1 MKIKDILEK
10 NNNDLII
17 ALTYLLNTNKN
28 LLFLNKE
35 EALDEKI
42 ENELKIINDKIN
54 EGYPL
59 QYAIGKWNFYGLD
72 LLVDKRALIPRY
84 ETEILVDL
92 IINDNLNKNNKKILD
107 IGTGSGAISLALSK
121 NLKDSKIIGVDI
133 SKNAIDLANENK
145 IKLNINNVE
154 FKESDIFSNIEE
166 KFDIIVSNPPY
177 INKEDFEKLDNKL
190 YYEPQNALYGGE
202 DGLYFYKKIIKN
214 AKNFLNKN
222 GKIYLEIGYDQ
233 KDSISDLL
241 EEYGYKQI
249 KSYKDFNDF
258 DRIIKAC
265 I

>member
-92 IINDNLNKNNKKILD
+92 IINDNSNNKKILD

-133 SKNAIDLANENK
+133 SKKAIDLANENK
-145 IKLNINNVE
+145 IKLNINNVK
-154 FKESDIFSNIEE
+154 FKESDIFSNIDE

-249 KSYKDFNDF
+249 ESYKDFNDF

>member
-1 MKIKDILEK
+1 MKIKDILET

-35 EALDEKI
+35 EILDEKI
-42 ENELKIINDKIN
+42 EIELKKINDKIN

-92 IINDNLNKNNKKILD
+92 IINDNSNNKKILD

-133 SKNAIDLANENK
+133 SKKAIDLANENK

-154 FKESDIFSNIEE
+154 FKESDIFSNIDE

-177 INKEDFEKLDNKL
+177 INKEDFEKLDKKL

>member
-35 EALDEKI
+35 EALDKKI

-92 IINDNLNKNNKKILD
+92 IINDNSNNKKILD

-121 NLKDSKIIGVDI
+121 NLKDTKIIGVDI

>member
-35 EALDEKI
+35 EALDEKV

-92 IINDNLNKNNKKILD
+92 IINDNSNNKKILD

-154 FKESDIFSNIEE
+154 FKESDIFSNIDE

-177 INKEDFEKLDNKL
+177 INKEDFEKLDKKL

-233 KDSISDLL
+233 KDSISNLL

>member
-92 IINDNLNKNNKKILD
+92 IINDNSNNKKILD

-133 SKNAIDLANENK
+133 SKKAIDLANENK
-145 IKLNINNVE
+145 IKLNINNVK
-154 FKESDIFSNIEE
+154 FKESDIFSNIDE

-222 GKIYLEIGYDQ
+222 GKIYLEIGYNQ

-249 KSYKDFNDF
+249 ESYKDFNDF

>member
-17 ALTYLLNTNKN
+17 ALTYLLNTKKN
-28 LLFLNKE
+28 LLFLDQEKVLDKNIE
-35 EALDEKI
+35 EEI
-42 ENELKIINDKIN
+42 LKIQDKIN
-54 EGYPL
+54 KGYPL

-84 ETEILVDL
+84 ETELLVDL
-92 IINDNLNKNNKKILD
+92 IINDNSNNKKILD

-121 NLKDSKIIGVDI
+121 NLKDSKVIGVDI

-177 INKEDFEKLDNKL
+177 INKKDFEKLDKKL

-233 KDSISDLL
+233 KDSISNLL

>member
-17 ALTYLLNTNKN
+17 ALTYLLNTKKN
-28 LLFLNKE
+28 LLFLDQEKVLDKNIEKE
-35 EALDEKI
+35 I
-42 ENELKIINDKIN
+42 LKIQDKIN
-54 EGYPL
+54 KGYPL

-92 IINDNLNKNNKKILD
+92 IINDNSNNKKILD

-121 NLKDSKIIGVDI
+121 NLKDSKVIGVDI

-154 FKESDIFSNIEE
+154 FKESDIFSNIKE

-177 INKEDFEKLDNKL
+177 INKKDFEKLDNKL

-233 KDSISDLL
+233 KDSISNLL

>member
-92 IINDNLNKNNKKILD
+92 IINDNSNNKKILD
-107 IGTGSGAISLALSK
+107 IGTGSGAISLAISK

-133 SKNAIDLANENK
+133 SKKAIDLANENK

-154 FKESDIFSNIEE
+154 FKESDIFSNIDE

-177 INKEDFEKLDNKL
+177 INKKDFEKLDKKL

-214 AKNFLNKN
+214 SKNFLNKN

>member
-92 IINDNLNKNNKKILD
+92 IINDNSNNKKILD

-154 FKESDIFSNIEE
+154 FKESDIFSNIDE

-177 INKEDFEKLDNKL
+177 INKEDFEKLDKKL

>member
-35 EALDEKI
+35 ETLDEKI

-92 IINDNLNKNNKKILD
+92 IINDNSNNKKILD

-154 FKESDIFSNIEE
+154 FKESDIFSNIDE

-222 GKIYLEIGYDQ
+222 GKIYLEIGYNQ

>member
-17 ALTYLLNTNKN
+17 ALTYLLNTKKN
-28 LLFLNKE
+28 LLFLDQEKVLDKNIE
-35 EALDEKI
+35 EEI
-42 ENELKIINDKIN
+42 LKIQDKIN
-54 EGYPL
+54 KGYPL

-92 IINDNLNKNNKKILD
+92 IINDNSNNKKILD

-177 INKEDFEKLDNKL
+177 INKEDFEKLDKKL

-222 GKIYLEIGYDQ
+222 GKIYLEIGYNQ
-233 KDSISDLL
+233 KDSISNLL

>member
-92 IINDNLNKNNKKILD
+92 IINDNSNNKKILD

-133 SKNAIDLANENK
+133 SKKAIDLANENK

-154 FKESDIFSNIEE
+154 FKESDIFSNIDE

-177 INKEDFEKLDNKL
+177 INKKDFEKLDKKL

>member
-54 EGYPL
+54 KGYPL

-92 IINDNLNKNNKKILD
+92 IINDNSNNKKILD

-154 FKESDIFSNIEE
+154 FKESDIFSNIDD

-233 KDSISDLL
+233 KDSISNLL

>member
-17 ALTYLLNTNKN
+17 ALTYLLNTKKN
-28 LLFLNKE
+28 LLFLDQEKVLDKNIE
-35 EALDEKI
+35 EEI
-42 ENELKIINDKIN
+42 LKIQDKIN
-54 EGYPL
+54 KGYPL

-92 IINDNLNKNNKKILD
+92 IINDNSNNKKILD

-121 NLKDSKIIGVDI
+121 NLKDSKVIGVDI

-154 FKESDIFSNIEE
+154 FKESDIFSNIDE

-177 INKEDFEKLDNKL
+177 INKKDFEKLDKKL
-190 YYEPQNALYGGE
+190 YYEPQNALFGGE

-222 GKIYLEIGYDQ
+222 GKIYLEIGYNQ

>member
-92 IINDNLNKNNKKILD
+92 IINDNSNNKKILD

-154 FKESDIFSNIEE
+154 FKESDIFSNIDE

-177 INKEDFEKLDNKL
+177 INKEDFEKLDKKL

-222 GKIYLEIGYDQ
+222 GKIYLEIGYNQ
-233 KDSISDLL
+233 KDSISNLL

-249 KSYKDFNDF
+249 KSYRDFNDF

>member
-92 IINDNLNKNNKKILD
+92 IINDNSNNKKILD

-154 FKESDIFSNIEE
+154 FKESDIFSNIDD

-177 INKEDFEKLDNKL
+177 INKEDFEKLDKKL
-190 YYEPQNALYGGE
+190 YYEPQNALFGGE

-222 GKIYLEIGYDQ
+222 GKIYLEIGYNQ
-233 KDSISDLL
+233 KDSISNLL

>member
-92 IINDNLNKNNKKILD
+92 IINDNSNNKKILD

-133 SKNAIDLANENK
+133 SKKAIDLANENK

-154 FKESDIFSNIEE
+154 FKESDIFSNIDE

-214 AKNFLNKN
+214 AKKFLNKN

-233 KDSISDLL
+233 KNSISNLL

>member
-92 IINDNLNKNNKKILD
+92 IINDNSNNKKILD

-133 SKNAIDLANENK
+133 SKKAIDLANENK
-145 IKLNINNVE
+145 IKLNINNVK
-154 FKESDIFSNIEE
+154 FKESDIFSNIDE

-222 GKIYLEIGYDQ
+222 GKIYLEIGYNQ
-233 KDSISDLL
+233 KDSISNLL

>member
-10 NNNDLII
+10 NNNDLIM

-92 IINDNLNKNNKKILD
+92 IINDNSNNKKILD

-154 FKESDIFSNIEE
+154 FKESDIFSNIDE

-214 AKNFLNKN
+214 AKTF
-222 GKIYLEIGYDQ
+222 
-233 KDSISDLL
+233 
-241 EEYGYKQI
+241 
-249 KSYKDFNDF
+249 
-258 DRIIKAC
+258 
-265 I
+265 

>member
-92 IINDNLNKNNKKILD
+92 IINDNSNNKKILD

-154 FKESDIFSNIEE
+154 FKESDIFSNIDE

-222 GKIYLEIGYDQ
+222 GKIYLEIGYNQ

>member
-1 MKIKDILEK
+1 MKIKDILET

-28 LLFLNKE
+28 LLFLKKE
-35 EALDEKI
+35 EILDKKI
-42 ENELKIINDKIN
+42 EIELKKINYKIN

-92 IINDNLNKNNKKILD
+92 IINDNSNNKKILD

-133 SKNAIDLANENK
+133 SKKAIDLANENK

-177 INKEDFEKLDNKL
+177 INKEDFEKLDKKL

-233 KDSISDLL
+233 KDFISNLL

>member
-59 QYAIGKWNFYGLD
+59 QYAIGEWNFYGLD

-92 IINDNLNKNNKKILD
+92 IINDNSNNKKILD

-121 NLKDSKIIGVDI
+121 NLKDSKVIGVDI

-202 DGLYFYKKIIKN
+202 DGLYFYKRIIKN

>member
-35 EALDEKI
+35 EALDEKV
-42 ENELKIINDKIN
+42 ENELKIINGKIN

-92 IINDNLNKNNKKILD
+92 IINDNSNNKKILD

-154 FKESDIFSNIEE
+154 FKESDIFSNIDE

-177 INKEDFEKLDNKL
+177 INKEDFEKLDKKL

-233 KDSISDLL
+233 KDSISNLL

>member
-92 IINDNLNKNNKKILD
+92 IINDNSNNKKILD

-121 NLKDSKIIGVDI
+121 NLKDTKITGVDI
-133 SKNAIDLANENK
+133 SKNDIDLANENK

-233 KDSISDLL
+233 KDSISNLL

-249 KSYKDFNDF
+249 ESYKDFNDF

>member
-35 EALDEKI
+35 ETLDEKI

-92 IINDNLNKNNKKILD
+92 IINDNSNNKKILD

-121 NLKDSKIIGVDI
+121 NLKDSKVIGVDI

-154 FKESDIFSNIEE
+154 FKESDIFSNIKE

-177 INKEDFEKLDNKL
+177 INKKDFEKLDNKL

-233 KDSISDLL
+233 KDSISNLL

>member
-1 MKIKDILEK
+1 MKIKDILET

-35 EALDEKI
+35 EILDKKI
-42 ENELKIINDKIN
+42 EIELKKINDKIN

-72 LLVDKRALIPRY
+72 LLVDNRALIPRY

-92 IINDNLNKNNKKILD
+92 IINDNSNNKKILD

-121 NLKDSKIIGVDI
+121 NLKNSKILGVDI
-133 SKNAIDLANENK
+133 SKDAIDLANENK
-145 IKLNINNVE
+145 IKLNISNVE
-154 FKESDIFSNIEE
+154 FKESDIFSNIDE

-214 AKNFLNKN
+214 AKKFLNKN

-233 KDSISDLL
+233 KDSISNLL

>member
-42 ENELKIINDKIN
+42 EDELKIINDKIN

-92 IINDNLNKNNKKILD
+92 IINDNSNNKKILD

-154 FKESDIFSNIEE
+154 FKESDIFSNIDE

-177 INKEDFEKLDNKL
+177 INKEDFEKLDKKL

-233 KDSISDLL
+233 KNSISNLL

>member
-92 IINDNLNKNNKKILD
+92 IINDNSNNKKILD

-133 SKNAIDLANENK
+133 SKKAIDLANENK

-154 FKESDIFSNIEE
+154 FKESDIFSNIDE

-177 INKEDFEKLDNKL
+177 INKEDFEKLDKKL

-233 KDSISDLL
+233 KDSISNLL

>member
-92 IINDNLNKNNKKILD
+92 IINDNSNNKKILD

-133 SKNAIDLANENK
+133 SKKAIDLANENK

-177 INKEDFEKLDNKL
+177 INKEDFEKLDKKL

-233 KDSISDLL
+233 KDFISNLL

>member
-92 IINDNLNKNNKKILD
+92 IINDNSNNKKILD

-154 FKESDIFSNIEE
+154 FKESDIFSNIDE

-222 GKIYLEIGYDQ
+222 GKIYLEIGYNQ
-233 KDSISDLL
+233 KDSISNLL

>member
-92 IINDNLNKNNKKILD
+92 IINDNSNNKKILD

-121 NLKDSKIIGVDI
+121 NLKGSKVIGVDI

-154 FKESDIFSNIEE
+154 FKESDIFSNIDE

-177 INKEDFEKLDNKL
+177 INKEDFEKLDKKL

>member
-92 IINDNLNKNNKKILD
+92 IINDNSNNKKILD

-121 NLKDSKIIGVDI
+121 NLKDSKVIGVDI

-154 FKESDIFSNIEE
+154 FKESDIFSNIDE

-233 KDSISDLL
+233 KDSISNLL

>member
-35 EALDEKI
+35 EALDKKI

-92 IINDNLNKNNKKILD
+92 IINDNSNNKKILD

-154 FKESDIFSNIEE
+154 FKESDIFSNIDD

-177 INKEDFEKLDNKL
+177 INKKDFEKLDNKL

-233 KDSISDLL
+233 KDSISNLL

-249 KSYKDFNDF
+249 KAYKDFNDF

>member
-92 IINDNLNKNNKKILD
+92 IINDNSNNKKILD

-177 INKEDFEKLDNKL
+177 INKEDFEKLDKKL

>member
-35 EALDEKI
+35 EALDEKV

-92 IINDNLNKNNKKILD
+92 IINDNSNNKKILD

-133 SKNAIDLANENK
+133 SKKAIDLANENK
-145 IKLNINNVE
+145 IKLNINNVK
-154 FKESDIFSNIEE
+154 FKESDIFSNIDE

-249 KSYKDFNDF
+249 ESYKDFNDF

>member
-92 IINDNLNKNNKKILD
+92 IINDNSNNKKILD

-121 NLKDSKIIGVDI
+121 NLKDSKVIGVDI

-233 KDSISDLL
+233 KDSISNLL